1 MKYSFNYIVEIQYL
15 GFRFH
20 GWQKQNNVKT
30 IHEMIDKTLH
40 FVFKN
45 ERFKSLG
52 VGRTDAMVS
61 ANNYFF
67 QLFLDN
73 DVDKKWFIHFF
84 NENLPPDINALSIRK
99 TPKGFDLINCSK
111 TKEYHYYFSFGE
123 KNHPFA
129 APFMVNILEDLDVEL
144 MKKGANLFQGEHYF
158 HKYCTKPSA
167 NTIFKRIIDSC
178 EIVMNRFADFM
189 GGDNLI
195 AHNASFDQRFLEA
208 EFARINRK
216 YSGDFSCSLLLS
228 RRIFQDAH
236 SHKLGELVR
245 YRNIESS
252 GGFHRALFD
261 SEMTAKVWM
270 EMLEDIGERYGIFDV
285 PFELIK
291 KITKTPKKSIDKLLS
306 AYVADN

>member
-1 MKYSFNYIVEIQYL
+1 MSRADSLVILDFETTGLSPDMGDRAIEIGAVRL
-15 GFRFH
+15 VNGEITDRF
-20 GWQKQNNVKT
+20 Q
-30 IHEMIDKTLH
+30 
-40 FVFKN
+40 
-45 ERFKSLG
+45 
-52 VGRTDAMVS
+52 
-61 ANNYFF
+61 
-67 QLFLDN
+67 
-73 DVDKKWFIHFF
+73 
-84 NENLPPDINALSIRK
+84 
-99 TPKGFDLINCSK
+99 
-111 TKEYHYYFSFGE
+111 
-123 KNHPFA
+123 
-129 APFMVNILEDLDVEL
+129 EL
-144 MKKGANLFQGEHYF
+144 MNPG
-158 HKYCTKPSA
+158 
-167 NTIFKRIIDSC
+167 KRISAFIEEYTGITNQMLVGVDSC

-208 EFARINRK
+208 ELARINRK